1 MFDEKQVKKL
11 QQLLAIKNRDY
22 ATLFAYRLQRF
33 LEENG
38 LKQGAII
45 KGINIILQDI
55 HNKEKSEAKEKIK
68 VNLKGI
74 THPVLK
80 KYGAEIVE
88 LHKEGLGARRIRKL
102 LEMEHNAKISHTA
115 IYNFLKQQSC
125 YKQKKEENAE
135 LER

>member
-11 QQLLAIKNRDY
+11 QQLLAIKNIDY

-45 KGINIILQDI
+45 KGINLILEDI
-55 HNKEKSEAKEKIK
+55 HKKEKLEAKQKIK
-68 VNLKGI
+68 VNLEGI
-74 THPVLK
+74 THPVLR
-80 KYGAEIVE
+80 KYGEEIIN
-88 LHKEGLGARRIRKL
+88 LYKEGLGARRIRKL

-115 IYNFLKQQSC
+115 IHNFLKQQSC
-125 YKQKKEENAE
+125 YKPKEENAKS
-135 LER
+135 